1 MYYNQNSDKN
11 KPDGEI
17 SNENVYS
24 QKLKSS
30 FGAVFFEI
38 SPVKTYLDS
47 LAPGS
52 RRTIEGALARVA
64 GLIICLRNGH
74 KTSDQ
79 VHCDCVLDRNGNQV
93 AEPATF
99 PWHTLQRHE
108 VSYIK
113 ATLTER
119 YAPAT
124 ANKML
129 AALRGILQEY
139 WRFELL
145 NTDQYHRLTDVRSV
159 KGNSFLTGRALSIGE
174 IVNLFDVCASDSRPQ
189 GTRDAAIFAL
199 LIGCGLRRAEL
210 VALDLKNLT
219 KGNHLLVIQGKGHKK
234 REIPVEGGAYAALA
248 DWLQL
253 RNELIAINNYQAV
266 FIRIDKSGNIKL
278 TRLTSQGVYD
288 ILYRRA
294 LQARLEP
301 VTPHDC
307 RRTYIS
313 SLLDQ
318 HDISIVAKLAGHKNI
333 QTTARYDRRPAEA
346 ARRAAQSIH
355 IPYTRR
361 LNQHK

>member
-1 MYYNQNSDKN
+1 MYSNQKN
-11 KPDGEI
+11 EHVKLEDGL
-17 SNENVYS
+17 SNENIHS
-24 QKLKSS
+24 QKLKSPS
-30 FGAVFFEI
+30 KAVFFEI

-47 LAPGS
+47 LAPS
-52 RRTIEGALARVA
+52 SKRTIEGALARIS
-64 GLIICLRNGH
+64 GLVICLRNGH
-74 KTSDQ
+74 NLESQDS
-79 VHCDCVLDRNGNQV
+79 CDCVLDRNGNQV
-93 AEPATF
+93 AEPAIF
-99 PWHTLQRHE
+99 PWHTLQRQE
-108 VSYIK
+108 ISYAK

-119 YAPAT
+119 YAPST

-129 AALRGILQEY
+129 AALRGILQEC

-159 KGNSFLTGRALSIGE
+159 KGNSLLTGRALSIGE

-210 VALDLKNLT
+210 VALDLRNLT

-253 RNELIAINNYQAV
+253 RAELIAINNYQAV
-266 FIRIDKSGNIKL
+266 FIRIDKSGKIKL

-294 LQARLEP
+294 LQARLDP

-318 HDISIVAKLAGHKNI
+318 HDIAIVAKLAGHSSVV
-333 QTTARYDRRPAEA
+333 TTARYDRRPAEA

-355 IPYTRR
+355 IPYQRR
-361 LNQHK
+361 FNK

>member
-1 MYYNQNSDKN
+1 MYYSQESNKN
-11 KPDGEI
+11 KPQGNLT
-17 SNENVYS
+17 NENMYS
-24 QKLKSS
+24 QKLKSPS
-30 FGAVFFEI
+30 GPVFFEI

-52 RRTIEGALARVA
+52 KRTIEGALARIS
-64 GLIICLRNGH
+64 GLVICLRNGH
-74 KTSDQ
+74 NLESQDI
-79 VHCDCVLDRNGNQV
+79 CNCVLDRNGNQV
-93 AEPATF
+93 AEPAIF
-99 PWHTLQRHE
+99 PWHTLQRQE
-108 VSYIK
+108 ISYVK

-119 YAPAT
+119 YAPST

-129 AALRGILQEY
+129 AALRGILQEC

-145 NTDQYHRLTDVRSV
+145 NTDQYHRLTDVKSV
-159 KGNSFLTGRALSIGE
+159 KGSSLLAGRALSIGE
-174 IVNLFDVCASDSRPQ
+174 IVNLFDVCISDSRPQ

-210 VALDLKNLT
+210 VALDMKHLT
-219 KGNHLLVIQGKGHKK
+219 EGNHLLIIQGKGDKK
-234 REIPVEGGAYAALA
+234 RKVPVEGGAYAALT

-253 RNELIAINNYQAV
+253 RDELITISNYQAI
-266 FIRIDKSGNIKL
+266 FIRIDKSGKIKL

-294 LQARLEP
+294 LQARLDS

-318 HDISIVAKLAGHKNI
+318 HDIAIVAKLAGHSNI

-361 LNQHK
+361 KNK